1 MFPNMCGQLEG
12 VVTPQSFRTKY
23 RAEVAH
29 AAVAGPKDSQERFLV
44 AVARR
49 PCKASPLIY
58 MILALIILAAA
69 SLAAGACLYEPD
81 ENGHVDVPSEV
92 TSIASE
98 AFKVAQR
105 SRKGGS
111 ALQSPTCFWSAFGVV
126 LTDFDD
132 LRVCEAVAAGDRAA
146 RTLLFDTLDK

>member
-1 MFPNMCGQLEG
+1 MSEQGQICMA
-12 VVTPQSFRTKY
+12 VFR
-23 RAEVAH
+23 
-29 AAVAGPKDSQERFLV
+29 
-44 AVARR
+44 
-49 PCKASPLIY
+49 
-58 MILALIILAAA
+58 
-69 SLAAGACLYEPD
+69 
-81 ENGHVDVPSEV
+81 SEIA
-92 TSIASE
+92 TSH